1 MEKKGV
7 MENTG
12 AFRLE
17 LDYEGR
23 HYTGMI
29 LPSEE
34 KDHKGFPVFF
44 RVEIDDELYAYLCCG
59 EAGWHN
65 RENKEG
71 EDGLIN
77 AIGQYITD
85 WYE

>member
-1 MEKKGV
+1 MET
-7 MENTG
+7 TG

-17 LDYEGR
+17 LDFEGR
-23 HYTGMI
+23 HYTGAI

-34 KDHKGFPVFF
+34 KDDKGFPVFF
-44 RVEIDDELYAYLCCG
+44 RVEIDGELFAYLCCG

-65 RENKEG
+65 RENKAK
-71 EDGLIN
+71 DDLIQ

>member
-1 MEKKGV
+1 MEKNSII
-7 MENTG
+7 ENMG

-17 LDYEGR
+17 LDYEDK

-34 KDHKGFPVFF
+34 KDDKGFPVFF
-44 RVEIDDELYAYLCCG
+44 RVEIDGELYAYLCCG
-59 EAGWHN
+59 TTGWFD
-65 RENKEG
+65 RENKGG

-77 AIGQYITD
+77 AIGQYIA
-85 WYE
+85 

>member
-1 MEKKGV
+1 MET
-7 MENTG
+7 TG

-17 LDYEGR
+17 LDFENK
-23 HYTGMI
+23 HYTGAI

-34 KDHKGFPVFF
+34 KDNKGFPVFF
-44 RVEIDDELYAYLCCG
+44 RVEIDGQLFAYLCCG

-65 RENKEG
+65 RENSTQK
-71 EDGLIN
+71 DDLIN
-77 AIGQYITD
+77 AIGQYITY